1 MITDINKDNLQ
12 NKSKDELIE
21 IINYLKLHN
30 SNNNIYQ
37 YIKFHDNLELNTN
50 EELLNYIIKLNDR
63 IDILEKKIDILQIE
77 NIKFKNENIK
87 FKNENIKLSDRITV
101 LENEKLYKKYIYSIQ
116 DLNAVDNLEIT
127 FKNHFSK
134 FIKKLRVKRVDEC
147 HFILKKD
154 SDNLKQYK
162 KFIIKQKL
170 NSIPSNFINIL
181 DNKYGNG
188 LYDEINKHLNN
199 LNISFDITL
208 LTEDEIVEVEEWWD
222 DDI

>member
-63 IDILEKKIDILQIE
+63 IDILEKKIDILQI
-77 NIKFKNENIK
+77 ENIK